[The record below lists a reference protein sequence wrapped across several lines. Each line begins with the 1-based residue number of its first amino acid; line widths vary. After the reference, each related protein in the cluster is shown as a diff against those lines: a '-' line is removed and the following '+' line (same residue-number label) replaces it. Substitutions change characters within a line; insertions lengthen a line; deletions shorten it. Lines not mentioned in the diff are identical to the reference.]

1 MTQPQVDARVHPPT
15 PPPPPR
21 QCELHIART
30 VEVVAYPRGVEG
42 PRIRNEI
49 VAFAPLYANRLKRRL
64 RREHAALHRS
74 MTALDAR
81 QTHKARAAT
90 DQRTAGEG
98 QPRYG
103 LQTAFGDRTRAI
115 TATFAANE
123 NITYHKIIHKALEL
137 LKGMQRWVR
146 IIVMDHIA
154 HRHAMIF
161 LVIEKTAAA
170 RAVVEWPTERMQYLA
185 CAVARGVD
193 APQLFAADT
202 AH

>member
-1 MTQPQVDARVHPPT
+1 MTQPQVDARVHHAAPQT
-15 PPPPPR
+15 PAC
-21 QCELHIART
+21 QGGLHIART

-42 PRIRNEI
+42 PRIRNEL

-64 RREHAALHRS
+64 RCEHAALHRI

-81 QTHKARAAT
+81 QIHKARAAT

-115 TATFAANE
+115 TETFAANE
-123 NITYHKIIHKALEL
+123 NIAYRRMVLEALEL
-137 LKGMQRWVR
+137 LKGIQRRVR
-146 IIVMDHIA
+146 IIEMDHIA

-170 RAVVEWPTERMQYLA
+170 RAGVEWPTERMQYLA
-185 CAVARGVD
+185 CAVARGQGI
-193 APQLFAADT
+193 AYAR
-202 AH
+202 